1 LYTVF
6 SARFV
11 VRESLREELQVMG
24 SRFQDG
30 GLFKSVLIGD
40 GAVGK
45 TSIRRRYMGDE
56 FTEGHLATIGVDFAQ
71 KWVSFE
77 GATVRWV
84 IWDLSG
90 QPTFQTVRK
99 HYYTG
104 SSGIILV
111 YSVND
116 RDSFDN
122 ASKWLVEAYKY
133 MGELPPTAIVAN
145 KIDLRESYAE
155 GSLVSTDE
163 GREFADYFRDKLEIP
178 AVFIETSAKT
188 GANIEH
194 MFTELLRLIAEEETQ
209 I

>member
-1 LYTVF
+1 V
-6 SARFV
+6 AK
-11 VRESLREELQVMG
+11 ESHEEGLSSMG

-56 FTEGHLATIGVDFAQ
+56 F
-71 KWVSFE
+71 SFE

-90 QPTFQTVRK
+90 QPTFETVRK

-111 YSVND
+111 YSVTD

-145 KIDLRESYAE
+145 KIDLRESYPD
-155 GSLVSTDE
+155 GGLVSIEE
-163 GREFADYFRDKLEIP
+163 GQEFADYFREKLAIP

-188 GANIEH
+188 GENIEH

>member
-1 LYTVF
+1 MV
-6 SARFV
+6 
-11 VRESLREELQVMG
+11 

-71 KWVSFE
+71 KWVYFE
-77 GATVRWV
+77 GATLRWV

-90 QPTFQTVRK
+90 QPTFETVRK

-111 YSVND
+111 YSVSD

-155 GSLVSTDE
+155 GSLVSEEE
-163 GREFADYFRDKLEIP
+163 GQEFATYFREKLAIP

-188 GANIEH
+188 GENIEH
-194 MFTELLRLIAEEETQ
+194 MFTELLRLIAEEESH